1 MGARVCER
9 ALVIG
14 DIAFGF
20 LSCGLQFGLVWS
32 VEFWLWSIRM
42 LLAGCHSL
50 FLFRLV

>member
-1 MGARVCER
+1 MCARVCER

-14 DIAFGF
+14 DIASGF
-20 LSCGLQFGLVWS
+20 LSCGLLFGLFWS
-32 VEFWLWSIRM
+32 VEFWLGSIRM